1 MIISTIHQSTE
12 SLKDSHSE
20 EGFEPGAFVKNIGF
34 ILVTVIGL
42 TLAITFLAM
51 LFLLQKRL

>member
-42 TLAITFLAM
+42 TLAITFLAI
-51 LFLLQKRL
+51 LFLL